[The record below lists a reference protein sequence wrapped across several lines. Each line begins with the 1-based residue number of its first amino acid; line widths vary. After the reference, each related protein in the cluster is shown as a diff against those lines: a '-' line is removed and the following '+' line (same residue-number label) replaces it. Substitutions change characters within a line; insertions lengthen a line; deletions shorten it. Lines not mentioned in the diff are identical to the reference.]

1 MEHNFLM
8 QCADQRAAHAP
19 VSGWVLTFTVSTE
32 ISVTAQLEAM
42 ASDPFG
48 IDLSLEL
55 LSKLPEPKRLT
66 VIHRVINKGQ

>member
-55 LSKLPEPKRLT
+55 L
-66 VIHRVINKGQ
+66 